1 MALTI
6 LLPAETEQQLR
17 SEAAR
22 LGVDAGE
29 CAKRLIEQG
38 LKKPPANIDRATL
51 DLLAQWDKEDETD
64 DPSEIARRIQDFE
77 ELKTA
82 LNQNRLD
89 SGGPCSRKVF
99 P

>member
-1 MALTI
+1 MTLTVQI
-6 LLPAETEQQLR
+6 PPETEQRLR

-22 LGVDAGE
+22 LGVDEGE
-29 CAKRLIEQG
+29 CAKRLIELALPQ
-38 LKKPPANIDRATL
+38 NSVEVDRATL
-51 DLLAQWDKEDETD
+51 KLLAQWDKEDETN
-64 DPSEIARRIQDFE
+64 DPCEIALRNREFE

-89 SGGPCSRKVF
+89 AGGPDVRKVF